1 MSIRYF
7 SIFSQ
12 LTYSEIVQA
21 GNNEQV
27 KIWRNIFPSYNSNLK
42 IPSFSCVKNLV
53 PSTSVPV
60 SQNNQVE
67 HMEVEEESNSAN
79 QSTFAAPVAVANTK
93 NTKNFLSLKS
103 DDDSTK
109 PVLTQENLAENDIK
123 DCANISDKCN
133 NKSQSYQDMKDKI
146 RSLVPK
152 NPSKIERNSRS
163 IGSFKVLLLLVL
175 SLFIVLLSI
184 LLYEDQNHKHSSDF
198 VNAVVELKKHIYG
211 QDRAVQIL
219 SEYLLLDVPSMK
231 VIALVGGT
239 GVGKSYTAE
248 IIKKNFPRTYSV
260 RQYFPPIENI
270 RDVLIP
276 PFNSHLIIFEN
287 LKEQHLV
294 DIINFLKTRHDMLR
308 DRYVTVLIVFNVE
321 RMNDDSSR
329 NIDLN
334 RSLDVIKSS
343 FANENIDAKIVSY
356 DSLNED
362 ALERCIINAA
372 RDRRLI
378 LSDKQ
383 FELVKKYL
391 LTNNAGCKGAYSKVQ
406 VTSR

>member
-1 MSIRYF
+1 MWKN
-7 SIFSQ
+7 
-12 LTYSEIVQA
+12 T
-21 GNNEQV
+21 
-27 KIWRNIFPSYNSNLK
+27 FPYYNSNLK
-42 IPSFSCVKNLV
+42 IPSFSCVENLV
-53 PSTSVPV
+53 PSTPVPV
-60 SQNNQVE
+60 LQNNQVE
-67 HMEVEEESNSAN
+67 YMEVEEESNSAN
-79 QSTFAAPVAVANTK
+79 QSTFAASVAVASTK
-93 NTKNFLSLKS
+93 NTENFLPLKS
-103 DDDSTK
+103 NDDFTK
-109 PVLTQENLAENDIK
+109 PVLTQQNLTETDNT
-123 DCANISDKCN
+123 DCANINDNK
-133 NKSQSYQDMKDKI
+133 KSQSYQDMKDKI
-146 RSLVPK
+146 RPLVPK
-152 NPSKIERNSRS
+152 HPLKIETNRS
-163 IGSFKVLLLLVL
+163 MGSFKLLLLLVL
-175 SLFIVLLSI
+175 SLFILLLSI

-198 VNAVVELKKHIYG
+198 VNAVVELKKHVYG

-276 PFNSHLIIFEN
+276 PFNPHLIILEN

-294 DIINFLKTRHDMLR
+294 DVVNFLKTRHDTLR

-334 RSLDVIKSS
+334 RSLDIIKRF
-343 FANENIDAKIVSY
+343 FANENIDTKIVPY

-372 RDRRLI
+372 RDNRLI

-391 LTNNAGCKGAYSKVQ
+391 LANNAGCKGAYSKVQ
-406 VTSR
+406 VIDR